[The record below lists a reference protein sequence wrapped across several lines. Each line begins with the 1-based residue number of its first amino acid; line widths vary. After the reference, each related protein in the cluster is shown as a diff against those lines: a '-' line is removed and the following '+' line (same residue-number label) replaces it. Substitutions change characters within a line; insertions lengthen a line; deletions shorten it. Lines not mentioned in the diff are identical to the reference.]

1 MKPYSEK
8 TYSKKIVNSV
18 RFWIRHQRPGS
29 KAKSL
34 GMTKT
39 EYSKEY
45 VMLIKMKIAGLK
57 DEIMLF
63 SLPSYSD
70 ALQHCIEILNVE
82 LKKYGNKR

>member
-18 RFWIRHQRPGS
+18 RFWIRHQRP

-63 SLPSYSD
+63 SLPSYSA
-70 ALQHCIEILNVE
+70 ALQHCVEILEAE